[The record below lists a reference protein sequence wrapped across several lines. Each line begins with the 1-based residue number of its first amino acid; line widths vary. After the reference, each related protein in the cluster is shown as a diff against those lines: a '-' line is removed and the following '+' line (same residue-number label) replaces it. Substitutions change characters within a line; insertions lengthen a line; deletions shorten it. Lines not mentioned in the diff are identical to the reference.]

1 MTTDDDNAD
10 GCISDNYYGHERGGT
25 LDSVGVKTPT
35 ELVEFYFPYA
45 GIFFRAAKYMKNV
58 VCVFV
63 RRGDV
68 VMRCKKVLAGAL
80 AIAACFFG
88 GAAYAAAPEEQIDV
102 ILNLPVTHGDELEM
116 RLSENGDF
124 AVTDLDGNGRIELLF
139 LQEMRNGVPED
150 VDIENENVRSAW
162 RHIASVPV
170 FRKLCGYEISANGNK
185 LEPLAVIFTDDEIDP
200 NLRYLESAVRDTQR
214 GIIYYNVSTLTRV
227 GDAGY
232 RVSLQSVSLQNG
244 ALQIQ
249 TIASEFGN
257 YGIYHEQGTPEA
269 VFGHAMT
276 RHGTELSQS
285 ACAEFFSKFSAG
297 YGAGADEHFN
307 AAIRWC
313 PVQALR
319 EAKLQP
325 SGMKP
330 LMLESWQGFSL
341 ERLK

>member
-1 MTTDDDNAD
+1 MN
-10 GCISDNYYGHERGGT
+10 
-25 LDSVGVKTPT
+25 
-35 ELVEFYFPYA
+35 
-45 GIFFRAAKYMKNV
+45 
-58 VCVFV
+58 
-63 RRGDV
+63 
-68 VMRCKKVLAGAL
+68 CKKALGIAL
-80 AIAACFFG
+80 AAAACFFSG
-88 GAAYAAAPEEQIDV
+88 GAEAASPEEQIDV
-102 ILNLPVTHGDELEM
+102 ILNLPTTHGDDLEM
-116 RLSENGDF
+116 RLREDGSF
-124 AVTDLDGNGRIELLF
+124 AVTDLDRNGRIELLF

-162 RHIASVPV
+162 QCIADIPV
-170 FRKLCGYEISANGNK
+170 SRKLYGYEISQNGNK

-269 VFGHAMT
+269 VFDHAVT
-276 RHGTELSQS
+276 RLGIELSQS
-285 ACAEFFSKFSAG
+285 AYAEFFSKFSAG
-297 YGAGADEHFN
+297 YGAGADERFD
-307 AAIRWC
+307 AAIRWY

-319 EAKLQP
+319 ESKMQP
-325 SGMKP
+325 NGMKP
-330 LMLESWQGFSL
+330 LLLDSWTGFF
-341 ERLK
+341 RTKK